1 MQKVFEKIKERL
13 VELGKLD
20 VRIAGGRYNGKTFE
34 LGYRKGVAD
43 AIEIVD
49 QVAAECGNDVVYNL
63 AMSYAICLSK
73 YGVDITEKLETTTQN
88 AYALNQAYMRGRQEE
103 RDKFDKWRKEYGKDT
118 NVRSNGWIPCSKEL
132 PKVYEDTK
140 SSDVVLVCGYDK
152 KRDYSWQAMGFYV
165 HTEGIKRWFFAECKD
180 TDKPIDWIDIV
191 AWQPLPEPYE
201 EKKND

>member
-1 MQKVFEKIKERL
+1 MSELMSKEFSNGKKIKTNWAEIIVRGTSDKPYFEIAYFDLRDKEWHIGFGSYCLDYVFEWKR
-13 VELGKLD
+13 D
-20 VRIAGGRYNGKTFE
+20 CF
-34 LGYRKGVAD
+34 
-43 AIEIVD
+43 EIVD
-49 QVAAECGNDVVYNL
+49 QVAE
-63 AMSYAICLSK
+63 
-73 YGVDITEKLETTTQN
+73 
-88 AYALNQAYMRGRQEE
+88 
-103 RDKFDKWRKEYGKDT
+103 EYGKDT